1 MSKTEDDG
9 TSGPAPPHAVQGVMI
24 SSFFDFELAKRN
36 LGALVAFRSPFHF
49 SSLARIVFAAL
60 LTLATR
66 KLGGLS

>member
-1 MSKTEDDG
+1 
-9 TSGPAPPHAVQGVMI
+9 MI